1 MLDGDDFSKTED
13 FDLMKK
19 DLLQKL
25 LDEALS
31 SNIVKI
37 SRAQKRTQTKNLQK
51 ERQSVAKV
59 SLKSKSSIM
68 K

>member
-59 SLKSKSSIM
+59 SLCIGKYLII
-68 K
+68 